1 MLVSIL
7 LLAVSLFTIIDPD
20 ASIDII
26 TSLLFDR
33 VNWSSFTWIET
44 SVGLFVESYPI
55 MFNVPDM
62 FLVCGSMLIS

>member
-33 VNWSSFTWIET
+33 VNWSFTWIET
-44 SVGLFVESYPI
+44 SVGLFVESYPV

-62 FLVCGSMLIS
+62 FWVCGSMLIS